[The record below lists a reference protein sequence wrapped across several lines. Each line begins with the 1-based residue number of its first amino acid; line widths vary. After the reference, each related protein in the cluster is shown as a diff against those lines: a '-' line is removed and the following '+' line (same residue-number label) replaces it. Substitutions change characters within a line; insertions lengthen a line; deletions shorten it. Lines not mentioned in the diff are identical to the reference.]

1 MTNNLFLKLSQND
14 NVIVAL
20 KAVDQNTTLEH
31 SEGSA
36 NTHIPAGHK
45 IAIQNIPTG
54 SPILKYGQIIGFA
67 SCDIITGDHVHTHNV
82 KFDEYEKD
90 YAIGSNLKETILSND
105 IPTFMGYKR
114 PSGQYGTRNY
124 IGIISTVNCS
134 ATAVQHIA
142 QRLNDI
148 VQKTYPNIDGVVP
161 ITHSTG
167 CCSPPGSK
175 GDQNLQ
181 RVLGGYCRH
190 PNFCFVIVVGLGCEG
205 MQIARLVHN
214 EGLESETYLR
224 TLSIQ
229 ETGGIRK
236 TIEEAVNKATDIVDE
251 ANQAKREPASISE
264 IKVALQCGG
273 SDSYSGITANPA
285 LGCAVDQ
292 LVQCGGTAI
301 LAETP
306 EIYGAEHLLTQR
318 AQSPEIAQ
326 KLLSQIKWWEEYT
339 GKNNSSMDNNPSPGN
354 KAGGLTT
361 ILEKSLGAVA
371 KGGSTNL
378 CGVFD
383 YAERITTKGLVFMD
397 SPGYDPASVT
407 GEVAGGANI
416 ICFTTGRGSVFGNK
430 PVPSIKLA
438 TNSAM
443 YNFMQ
448 EDMDINCGEI
458 IEGSATI
465 ESKGQEIFNAIL
477 HTASGDKTK
486 SEVFGLG
493 DFEFI
498 PWQVG
503 VVM

>member
-1 MTNNLFLKLSQND
+1 MNTGLYLRLSNED

-20 KAVDQNTTLEH
+20 KSIDAGFELDGVVGKTNT
-31 SEGSA
+31 
-36 NTHIPAGHK
+36 NIPAGHK
-45 IAIQNIPTG
+45 VAVQDIPTG
-54 SPILKYGQIIGFA
+54 NPVLKYGQIIGFA
-67 SCDIITGDHVHTHNV
+67 SCDINTGDHVHTHNIKV
-82 KFDEYEKD
+82 DAYEKD
-90 YAIGSNLKETILSND
+90 YAVGSQKKETKLANN
-105 IPTFMGYKR
+105 IPAFMGYKR
-114 PSGQYGTRNY
+114 SSESTGTRNY

-142 QRLNDI
+142 HRLNEK
-148 VQKTYPNIDGVVP
+148 VQQEYSNIDGVVP

-205 MQIARLVHN
+205 MQIARLMHN
-214 EGLESETYLR
+214 EGLESGKYLR
-224 TLSIQ
+224 TLNIQ

-236 TIEEAVNKATDIVDE
+236 TIDEAVNKATGLLEE
-251 ANQAKREPASISE
+251 ANQVKREPVPVSE
-264 IKVALQCGG
+264 ITVALQCGG

-292 LVQCGGTAI
+292 LVHYGGTAI

-318 AQSPEIAQ
+318 AQTPEIAK

-339 GKNNSSMDNNPSPGN
+339 SKNNSSMDNNPSPGN

-378 CGVFD
+378 CGVLD
-383 YAERITTKGLVFMD
+383 YGEKINTRGLVFMD

-407 GEVAGGANI
+407 GEVAAGANI

-438 TNSAM
+438 TNSTM
-443 YNFMQ
+443 FNFMK
-448 EDMDINCGEI
+448 EDMDINCGDI

-465 ESKGQEIFNAIL
+465 ENKGQEILDAIIR
-477 HTASGDKTK
+477 TASGEKTK
-486 SEVFGLG
+486 SELFGLG